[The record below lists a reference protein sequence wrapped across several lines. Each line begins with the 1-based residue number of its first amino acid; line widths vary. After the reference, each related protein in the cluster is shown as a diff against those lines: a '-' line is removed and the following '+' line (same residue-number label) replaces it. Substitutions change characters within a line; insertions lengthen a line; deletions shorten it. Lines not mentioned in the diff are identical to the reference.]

1 MVDNAACLAVAN
13 RNDSTHL
20 SLAPICMHH
29 HIADILTKQSAGPQF
44 CMHMNYILGMSDA
57 LVLHVCY
64 MLLLNSNAENAFWLG
79 RSFDN

>member
-1 MVDNAACLAVAN
+1 
-13 RNDSTHL
+13 
-20 SLAPICMHH
+20 
-29 HIADILTKQSAGPQF
+29 
-44 CMHMNYILGMSDA
+44 MHMNYILGMSDA